1 MIRIHNKTSL
11 PIGEKTDQLYVCLLK
26 IFGDIRFE
34 LDEFTCEPLGSEAL
48 NFTTKGIYHLFG
60 AVKSVNQKLP
70 WSIVLKVIKP
80 DSEEKNNPQHHNYW
94 RREAL
99 LFESNLL
106 DDLPG
111 LTRAPIRYLVEEQQD
126 GTVWLWM
133 EHVKGQFAH
142 TKEQFEFIA
151 HQLGMFNA
159 EYLITKAMPNE
170 AWICRG
176 WLKSW
181 TTSSR
186 MYAPSPEAYLNRLQ
200 DEEVKSAWEWLQAL
214 TADLDEKLSSLER
227 LPRVLAHQDLS
238 HKNMLIEMTSNYE
251 QLVLMDWQFLSVSGI
266 GEDLGK
272 MFGVNVSLDVIP
284 VDQYEAYRD
293 SLFSSYIKGM
303 REWGWQGNVELARYG
318 YCLSTAL
325 RSVWEVPQLCS
336 LSVQLDGDPF
346 NLELQQRVQ
355 HLKKIIH
362 MQKVMAHEAESL
374 KEKSYSF

>member
-1 MIRIHNKTSL
+1 MIIHNKTNL
-11 PIGEKTDQLYVCLLK
+11 PIAKKTDQLNLCLFK
-26 IFGDIRFE
+26 IFGDIDFE
-34 LDEFTCEPLGSEAL
+34 LDGFTCEPLGNEAL
-48 NFTTKGIYHLFG
+48 NFTTEGIYHLCG
-60 AVKSVNQKLP
+60 AVKSDTEYLP

-80 DSEEKNNPQHHNYW
+80 DSEEKNDPQHHNYW

-111 LTRAPIRYLVEEQQD
+111 LIRAPIRYLVEAQQD

-159 EYLITKAMPNE
+159 EYLTTRAMPNE

-186 MYAPSPEAYLNRLQ
+186 MYAPRTESFLSRLQ

-214 TADLDEKLSSLER
+214 TADLDDKLSSLER

-238 HKNMLIEMTSNYE
+238 HKNMLIEMTSVYE
-251 QLVLMDWQFLSVSGI
+251 QLVLMDWQFLSISGI

-272 MFGVNVSLDVIP
+272 MFGVNMSLGMIP
-284 VDQYEAYRD
+284 ISQFEAYRE
-293 SLFSSYIKGM
+293 SLFNSYIKGM
-303 REWGWQGNVELARYG
+303 KESGWQGNEELARYG
-318 YCLSTAL
+318 YCLSAAL
-325 RSVWEVPQLCS
+325 RSMWEVPQLCS
-336 LSVQLDGDPF
+336 LSVQLDGDPL
-346 NLELQQRVQ
+346 NLALQQQVQ

>member
-1 MIRIHNKTSL
+1 MIIHNRTDL
-11 PIGEKTDQLYVCLLK
+11 PVENKTDQLFVCLSK
-26 IFGDIRFE
+26 IFGDIDFE
-34 LDEFTCEPLGSEAL
+34 LDDFTCEPLGNEAL
-48 NFTTKGIYHLFG
+48 NLTTEGIYHLFG
-60 AVKSVNQKLP
+60 DVKSDNQNLP

-133 EHVKGQFAH
+133 EHVKGYFAH

-159 EYLITKAMPNE
+159 EYLTTRAMPNE
-170 AWICRG
+170 AWICRR

-186 MYAPSPEAYLNRLQ
+186 MYAPSPEAYLSRLQ

-214 TADLDEKLSSLER
+214 TADLDDKLSSLER

-238 HKNMLIEMTSNYE
+238 HKNMLIDMNSDCER
-251 QLVLMDWQFLSVSGI
+251 LVLMDWQFLSISGI

-272 MFGVNVSLDVIP
+272 MFGVNMSLDVIP
-284 VDQYEAYRD
+284 VDQYEAYQD
-293 SLFSSYIKGM
+293 SLFSFYIKGM
-303 REWGWQGNVELARYG
+303 RESGWQGNEESARYG
-318 YCLSTAL
+318 YCLSAAL

-336 LSVQLDGDPF
+336 LSVQLDGDPL
-346 NLELQQRVQ
+346 NLGLQQRVQ
-355 HLKKIIH
+355 RLKKIIH
-362 MQKVMAHEAESL
+362 MQKEMAREAESL